1 MNPAGHVVLI
11 TGGATGIGFALARKF
26 SFAGNRV
33 IIVGRSE
40 HNLRSAAC
48 ALPGVSTCVADI
60 SIASDRNRLVAEFT
74 DISVLVNNAG
84 IQNLS
89 HFPYSTPADIE
100 YELNV
105 NFLAP
110 VLLCH
115 EFLPGLLQRESAAIV
130 NISSVLA
137 QVPKQSAPIYC
148 ATKAALHNFS
158 KTLRWQLQ
166 DTNVKV
172 FDVLP
177 PLVDTA
183 MTAGR
188 GRAKISP
195 ERLAGEFWKNFLR
208 DRLEMHIGLT
218 KLIILLHRLAPEIIE
233 RFVKSAP

>member
-11 TGGATGIGFALARKF
+11 TGGASGIGFALAQQF
-26 SFAGNRV
+26 SSAGNRV

-40 HNLRSAAC
+40 HKLRSAAC
-48 ALPGVSTCVADI
+48 ALPGVIACAADI
-60 SIASDRNRLVAEFT
+60 SIASDRNRLVSEFT

-89 HFPYSTPADIE
+89 HFPDSTPADIE

-115 EFLPGLLQRESAAIV
+115 GFLPGLLEQESAAIV
-130 NISSVLA
+130 NVTSVLA
-137 QVPKQSAPIYC
+137 QVPKKSAPIYC

-166 DTNVKV
+166 ETNVKV

-177 PLVDTA
+177 SLVDTT

-208 DRLEMHIGLT
+208 DRFEMRIGLT
-218 KLIILLHRLAPEIIE
+218 RFIILLHRLAPGFVE
-233 RFVKSAP
+233 RLVKSAP